1 MVLRT
6 GLESEVYKQ
15 VCEDYST
22 DHSTVLIDAH
32 ESVQEQIAKTIIIL
46 NGLLYCLL
54 TYSVQ

>member
-1 MVLRT
+1 MVLRI

-32 ESVQEQIAKTIIIL
+32 ESVQEQIAKTIL